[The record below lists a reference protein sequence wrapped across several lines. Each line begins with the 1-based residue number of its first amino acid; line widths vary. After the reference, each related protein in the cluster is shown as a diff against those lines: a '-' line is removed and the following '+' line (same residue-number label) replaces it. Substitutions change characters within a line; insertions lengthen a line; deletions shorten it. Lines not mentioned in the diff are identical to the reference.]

1 MTSKFQKHIF
11 YSGCWYS
18 NKMSNKEGS
27 LYTFK
32 GIENLD
38 FPLLIAAVATWFL
51 HVPLLVIMAIC
62 LVINFFEFKYLRLA
76 WFRKKKIRLLAA
88 SAILLWNS
96 VVILYGLF
104 VIADTLIK
112 SPESINSLFNIYY

>member
-1 MTSKFQKHIF
+1 
-11 YSGCWYS
+11 
-18 NKMSNKEGS
+18 MSNKEGS